1 MLLTHEAGHMA
12 VAAITGINAS
22 IDDLTVVYPGEN
34 LWYSMIS
41 ESVASSH
48 LINDT
53 VRAWAVSSN
62 PKILSYSLRPSVISF
77 GSKIHHIQV

>member
-1 MLLTHEAGHMA
+1 MA

-53 VRAWAVSSN
+53 VRVWAVSSN
-62 PKILSYSLRPSVISF
+62 PKILSYSWLVFTKGLSSVEEPDIWIRSLDEQT
-77 GSKIHHIQV
+77 S